1 MRKLLFYTL
10 FAALLSACDNRQQ
23 ADLLLYNGTIYPV
36 DSSFSTAEA
45 LAIHEGKV
53 LASGRL
59 ADLEE
64 QYQFT
69 EKRDLAGAYVYPGF
83 IDAHCHFV
91 YYGLNLQQANL
102 NQSDSW
108 EEVIY
113 RLLAFSQTQPE
124 GWLVGRGWDQNR
136 WPEAA
141 YPDRALLDSLFP
153 DRPVLLQRVDGHA
166 VIANAAALAA
176 AGIDAS
182 TEVPGGE
189 LLKRADGSLTGVL
202 IDNAAE
208 LAQAAQPAPNAAAW
222 RQAILDAQAA
232 CHAVGLTSVHDAGL
246 NRLQLDVLKQMEA
259 ADELS
264 MSVYAMISAS
274 PEAIAY
280 FLDQPPYKGEQVNIR
295 SFKFYADGALGSRG
309 ARLKEEYHDRHN
321 HFGLWVTEPED
332 LAYYAPQLAKAGY
345 QMNTHCI
352 GDAANQ
358 RVPEIYALT
367 VGDQPDHRWRVEHA
381 QVVTPM
387 DLLRY
392 HEAGIIPSVQPTHAT
407 SDMYWAE
414 ERLGPERISHA
425 YAYQDLLQL
434 HGWLPLGTD
443 FPVEDISPLK
453 TFYAA
458 VFRQDST
465 GYPAGGFQMENAL
478 TREQALRG
486 MTLWAAKAGFEEAE
500 RGSLEPGKRADLV
513 VLDRDLM
520 QAEAADILQARVLA
534 TYVRGQQ
541 VAGAEAMP

>member
-1 MRKLLFYTL
+1 MRKLLLYTL
-10 FAALLSACDNRQQ
+10 LAALLSACDNRMQ
-23 ADLLLYNGTIYPV
+23 ADLLLYNGTIYTV

-53 LASGRL
+53 LASGSL

-69 EKRDLAGAYVYPGF
+69 ERRDLAGSFVYPGF
-83 IDAHCHFV
+83 IDAHCHFS

-102 NQSDSW
+102 NRSDSW
-108 EEVIY
+108 DEVIY
-113 RLLAFSQTQPE
+113 RLLAFSQTHPD

-141 YPDRALLDSLFP
+141 YPDRAVLDSLFP
-153 DRPVLLQRVDGHA
+153 DRPVLLSRVDGHA
-166 VIANAAALAA
+166 VIANAVALAA
-176 AGIDAS
+176 AGIVAGM
-182 TEVPGGE
+182 EVPGGE

-202 IDNAAE
+202 IDNAADR
-208 LAQAAQPAPNAAAW
+208 ARAAEPTPDAAAW

-259 ADELS
+259 AGELS
-264 MSVYAMISAS
+264 MGVYAMISAS
-274 PEAIAY
+274 PEELAY
-280 FLDQPPYKGEQVNIR
+280 FLDQAPYQGTQLRIR

-309 ARLKEEYHDRHN
+309 ARLKEAYHDRHD

-332 LAYYAPQLAKAGY
+332 LAYYAPLLAAAGY

-367 VGDQPDHRWRVEHA
+367 VGNQPDHRWRVEHA
-381 QVVTPM
+381 QVVTPH
-387 DLLRY
+387 DLQRY

-414 ERLGPERISHA
+414 ERLGPERIAHA

-458 VFRQDST
+458 VFRQDSA

-478 TREQALRG
+478 SREQALRG
-486 MTLWAAKAGFEEAE
+486 MTLWAAKAAFEEE
-500 RGSLEPGKRADLV
+500 EKGSLEAGKQADLV
-513 VLDRDLM
+513 VLDQDLM
-520 QAEAADILQARVLA
+520 TAEGATILQTRVLA
-534 TYVRGQQ
+534 TYVGGQRTGR
-541 VAGAEAMP
+541 ADATP